1 MTNEHVKA
9 VYDILMN
16 AVLEVDARLRT
27 LSMDR
32 DTIQIGSVRSML
44 REEIEDSGLD
54 WPE

>member
-1 MTNEHVKA
+1 MSENSKTI
-9 VYDILMN
+9 YDILMN

-32 DTIQIGSVRSML
+32 DTIQIGAVRSML